1 MTDSHRLHPPEVKT
15 VTKLSDYLSE
25 RARIDGLSNR
35 AFARRCDIAPTTAN
49 RLLAGTAKPD
59 RETLEK
65 VAEKL
70 PAPLDKLLELE
81 GIEDRQP
88 FTLPPWADLLEP
100 DERRTVTRVAKQI
113 LKSSGRLEHAG
124 EEDQHDS
131 E

>member
-1 MTDSHRLHPPEVKT
+1 MTRLSE
-15 VTKLSDYLSE
+15 YLSE

-70 PAPLDKLLELE
+70 PAPLNRLLELAE
-81 GIEDRQP
+81 LGLEDPQP
-88 FTLPPWADLLEP
+88 FTLPPEANLLTPE
-100 DERRTVTRVAKQI
+100 ERRTVVRVVKQI
-113 LKSSGRLEHAG
+113 LRSSGRMDRPDENEG
-124 EEDQHDS
+124 NDGQ
-131 E
+131 